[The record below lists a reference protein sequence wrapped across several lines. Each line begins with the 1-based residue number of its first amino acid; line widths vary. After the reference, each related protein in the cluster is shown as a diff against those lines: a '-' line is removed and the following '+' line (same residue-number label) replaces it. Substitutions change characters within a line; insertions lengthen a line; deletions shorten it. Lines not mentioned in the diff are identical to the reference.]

1 MQALCVQ
8 LALLFV
14 VPFGHCKYIIYRQII
29 ANTNVRLYSSLSTTV
44 IPYQIRINITFA
56 VSAVIGTI
64 TFILSKKLNEK
75 DYETAHAREEVVHIK
90 QDNQQTEE
98 ASSSTH

>member
-8 LALLFV
+8 LVLPFV
-14 VPFGHCKYIIYRQII
+14 VPFGHCKYIIYKKVITN
-29 ANTNVRLYSSLSTTV
+29 ANIRLYSSLSTTV
-44 IPYQIRINITFA
+44 IPYQIRINITFV
-56 VSAVIGTI
+56 VSAIIGTI
-64 TFILSKKLNEK
+64 TFILSKRLDAK